1 MGVEKKKAVFWKQMH
16 SKNQISNEEF
26 SLCFSRQDLGSI
38 SKDGTRA
45 GAMTLGGVDT
55 RLHNVSPMVVAK
67 ITHMNGSVGVRL
79 RAV

>member
-16 SKNQISNEEF
+16 SKNAIPNEEF

-38 SKDGTRA
+38 SKDGARA

-55 RLHNVSPMVVAK
+55 RLHNVSPMVFAK
-67 ITHMNGSVGVRL
+67 ITHMNGSFDVRL

>member
-16 SKNQISNEEF
+16 SKNKITNEEF
-26 SLCFSRQDLGSI
+26 SLCFSRQDYT

-67 ITHMNGSVGVRL
+67 ITHMNGSFGVRL